1 MESNCT
7 FQGKIYNKYISD
19 IYIDRCN
26 VREIIYLTNIKRKVC
41 MRRQVN
47 QMIDP
52 RGWQERPM
60 LTLAKRPSPEELK
73 AGKILFYNNT
83 KLGFCNYYTVFDR
96 IKERLVESGCDES
109 LWVEYTETV
118 RGKNAKKLEE
128 YAAMLAK
135 EKPVAAIV
143 AFGDMGTSSS
153 TTVLTIALEKLGIPT
168 VYMTAPPGTAIT
180 EGVGVYRAGEL
191 CLCSVDIY
199 QASTVEEIEAEVDR
213 KWDYILASLTT
224 NGEKLRELAHID
236 FKMDEIAPAEDG
248 LLPFVPEYDE
258 EKSVEPGAYMEE
270 VMEYFN
276 KEHISDG
283 LPIIPPTRRRYE
295 KMFAYCP
302 WDEKLKLVDPSG
314 PSGKEITIKDIAI
327 AAVMAGCKPEAMP
340 VLVAAFKAMNNPLY
354 NFNQSVTT
362 SHPGGNMC
370 IVSGPIAQEIGVSG
384 MQGCQGPG
392 YPVNATIGRAINL
405 VLMNVL
411 RTVPGICDLDC
422 IASQAEFTYCF
433 AEEPSLAQ
441 WNMINE
447 DHFDPETTTVYLLK
461 AEPIH
466 DIIDFLSLNGYD
478 LLDTI
483 TACCTTL
490 GSNNAYMP
498 GPLVICLTPDHA
510 MMLKKAGYTKEMIQ
524 EHIHQYV
531 YHQTPMVNGR
541 GLMPVRPREW
551 ENRHPL
557 PVTRMPKDVEVVTI
571 GGRGGHSGVILPWAL
586 HSEGIVEALTLPDGK
601 TARRIDEFKR

>member
-1 MESNCT
+1 MSEHLNA
-7 FQGKIYNKYISD
+7 
-19 IYIDRCN
+19 
-26 VREIIYLTNIKRKVC
+26 LL
-41 MRRQVN
+41 
-47 QMIDP
+47 DP
-52 RGWQERPM
+52 RGYQERPM
-60 LTLAKRPSPEELK
+60 LELAKRPTLEELK
-73 AGKILFYNNT
+73 QVKILFYNNT

-96 IKERLVESGCDES
+96 IKERLKELGCREEN
-109 LWVEYTETV
+109 WVEYTETV
-118 RGKNAKKLEE
+118 RGKNADKLME
-128 YAAMLAK
+128 YAKMLAK

-153 TTVLTIALEKLGIPT
+153 TTVLTIALEKIGIPA
-168 VYMTAPPGTAIT
+168 VYMTAPPGTGIT

-191 CLCSVDIY
+191 CMASVDIY
-199 QASTVEEIEAEVDR
+199 QASTVEEVAAEVDR
-213 KWDYILASLTT
+213 KWDYILAALTS
-224 NGEKLRELAHID
+224 NGEELKALAHID
-236 FKMDEIAPAEDG
+236 FKMDKVPPAKDG
-248 LLPFVPEYDE
+248 LLPFLPGYDE
-258 EKSVEPGAYMEE
+258 AKSAEPGAYMEE
-270 VMEYFN
+270 VMDYFN
-276 KEHISDG
+276 AEHICDG
-283 LPIIPPTRRRYE
+283 LPIIPPTKRRYE
-295 KMFAYCP
+295 AMLEYCP
-302 WDEKLKLVDPSG
+302 WAEDTKLVDPSG
-314 PSGKEITIKDIAI
+314 PSGKEITVKDVAI
-327 AAVMAGCKPEAMP
+327 AAVMAGCKPTAMP
-340 VLVAAFKAMNNPLY
+340 VLVAAFKALNSPLY

-384 MQGCQGPG
+384 RQGCQGPG
-392 YPVNATIGRAINL
+392 YPANATIGRAINL

-447 DHFDPETTTVYLLK
+447 DRFDAQTTTVYLLK

-466 DIIDFLSLNGYD
+466 DIIDFLSLNGHD

-498 GPLVICLTPDHA
+498 GPLVVCLTPDHA

-531 YHQTPMVNGR
+531 YHNTPMVNGR
-541 GLMPVRPREW
+541 GLMPVRPKEW
-551 ENRHPL
+551 ANRHPL
-557 PVTRMPKDVEVVTI
+557 PVTRFPKDVEVVTI

-586 HSEGIVEALTLPDGK
+586 HSEGCVEALTLPDG
-601 TARRIDEFKR
+601 TAAKSIQDFKRR